1 MSGPAADSNWV
12 KLELAE
18 QTKIGTV
25 AVYPRLDYNAYDA
38 IHDAEVDTERIEGK
52 NLNLFIAI
60 MFF

>member
-1 MSGPAADSNWV
+1 MSGPAANSNWV

-38 IHDAEVDTERIEGK
+38 IHDAEVDIQRI
-52 NLNLFIAI
+52 
-60 MFF
+60 